1 MTTLAPKSK
10 PNSSK
15 TILPPFFG
23 VSTRQPPSHRF
34 LGFARRLA
42 LRTRVPF
49 RLLAYGVAH
58 LNDGGSNRNDNSQ
71 HLYKRTHIVLR
82 FWLNNPSSPPH
93 QVPWFCPQTR
103 FADFVSDVLS
113 DLFFIIGLFLILI
126 FHFLWPAVVSDRT
139 RVKPVEA
146 FHLRY
151 SSLSSAVP
159 NTTSACPA
167 RRVSALLRA
176 RR

>member
-82 FWLNNPSSPPH
+82 FLGLVLASHLHTNFLVLPAGWLYGHAS
-93 QVPWFCPQTR
+93 R
-103 FADFVSDVLS
+103 FAYLRTVSHTSMMVVATVTTIVS
-113 DLFFIIGLFLILI
+113 TFINVPI
-126 FHFLWPAVVSDRT
+126 S
-139 RVKPVEA
+139 
-146 FHLRY
+146 
-151 SSLSSAVP
+151 SSAFG
-159 NTTSACPA
+159 
-167 RRVSALLRA
+167 
-176 RR
+176 